1 MKITDIKLIILEDPN
16 RYQGYFKLREVP
28 NLRRIQYTHGSVRQT
43 DERPIRQAF
52 LKVLTDEGV
61 DGLCT
66 TVMTPDQVGTLRH
79 QVVGEDPLQRER
91 LYQMLHKGTRWLY
104 QHCGWFGDFDNCL
117 WDILGKVAGLP
128 VYDLI
133 GKVRQ
138 RFPVYITGGEGTV
151 EDYLADIEL
160 GKQHGI
166 TAYKFHSYKGGKVD
180 IPIFR
185 HIREAVGP
193 DYGLLSDSVCS
204 YSLEEAIEVGH
215 VMEELDFIWLVEPMH
230 EQKQQQYQHLC
241 RELTLPIRATERL
254 KHDIGITTQWLI
266 SGATDILGAN
276 ALFGT
281 TQVLKMAHF
290 AEIYDTTIEMN
301 AAGGLF
307 GLLHA
312 HLGCCIDNTTFY
324 EAGTESLLNNDEGTV
339 WGMVNTPPIANGYI
353 TPPEGPGWG
362 AEWDWDRFNAMTVE
376 EH

>member
-215 VMEELDFIWLVEPMH
+215 VMEELDFIWLEEPMH

-362 AEWDWDRFNAMTVE
+362 AEWDWDRFNAMTVD

>member
-215 VMEELDFIWLVEPMH
+215 VMEELDFIWLEEPMH